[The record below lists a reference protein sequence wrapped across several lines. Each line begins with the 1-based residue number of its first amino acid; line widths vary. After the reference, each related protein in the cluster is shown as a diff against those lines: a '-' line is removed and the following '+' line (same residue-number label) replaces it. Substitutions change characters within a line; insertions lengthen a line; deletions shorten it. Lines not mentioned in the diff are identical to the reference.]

1 MVTLPGTSP
10 IAGSWKHTGS
20 SNHYLKPKGWLC
32 WANVFA
38 MFFDVGFNQK
48 CYLMRCQHCSY
59 HDFHPRTQ
67 KIEKNFNSHQFW
79 QGFTSPKVN
88 FTGIMVGFFGYV
100 SGTYLVRTRKIHP
113 YKGRILP
120 VKGRKNPYK
129 NTYFFRTRENTPKVK
144 FWMILGLF
152 WWILMILGWILYV
165 DMFFT
170 WMYQNHKA

>member
-1 MVTLPGTSP
+1 MLEIHGNPSRYEPNCWFVETCWIIEPLFETKGVVVLSQCFCYVFWCWFQSKMLFDAMSTLFVSWFPSKNPKKMRTTSTP
-10 IAGSWKHTGS
+10 TSFGRV
-20 SNHYLKPKGWLC
+20 LPP
-32 WANVFA
+32 
-38 MFFDVGFNQK
+38 
-48 CYLMRCQHCSY
+48 
-59 HDFHPRTQ
+59 PRS
-67 KIEKNFNSHQFW
+67 IL
-79 QGFTSPKVN
+79 QG
-88 FTGIMVGFFGYV
+88 
-100 SGTYLVRTRKIHP
+100 LW

-129 NTYFFRTRENTPKVK
+129 NTYFFRTRENTPKVQ